1 MTNHE
6 QETKY
11 SESVEDLQR
20 STILSRQNMMQRF
33 EKYVSIETG
42 GRTLEDILNGKDG
55 RELLFELFFCYFSSY
70 RSSDG
75 SEPSKKTLQKVR
87 SNLKQSLLDQFGL
100 NVMEGSRA
108 QTRWKNLMQA

>member
-20 STILSRQNMMQRF
+20 STILSRQNTMQRF

-75 SEPSKKTLQKVR
+75 SEPSKTTLQKVR

-100 NVMEGSRA
+100 NIMEGSRA